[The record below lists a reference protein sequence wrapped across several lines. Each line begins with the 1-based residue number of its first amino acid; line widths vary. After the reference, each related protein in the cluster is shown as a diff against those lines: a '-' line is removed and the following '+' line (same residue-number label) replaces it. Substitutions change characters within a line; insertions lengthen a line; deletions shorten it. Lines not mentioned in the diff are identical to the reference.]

1 MNSDTETIKALWDER
16 GQLMMRAGSL
26 CGRVMVLAEMLGE
39 TINDLEHSPEDP
51 VYIDD
56 LRDIQER
63 LENALNEYNDP
74 EKPF

>member
-1 MNSDTETIKALWDER
+1 MHSDTETIQALLDER

-39 TINDLEHSPEDP
+39 TIRDLEHSPNDP
-51 VYIDD
+51 AHPKN
-56 LRDIQER
+56 LRHIQER
-63 LENALNEYNDP
+63 LEDALNEYNDA

>member
-1 MNSDTETIKALWDER
+1 MHSDTETIQALLDER

-39 TINDLEHSPEDP
+39 TIRDLEHSPNDP
-51 VYIDD
+51 AHPKN
-56 LRDIQER
+56 LRHIQER
-63 LENALNEYNDP
+63 LEDALNEYNDP